1 MFCGTFPDRATTH
14 LLEELNMQ
22 RRRYRPA
29 TMLVGLLTL
38 ALSALLMPSAS
49 VASTATAGASH
60 TRAAPLAELTVVSER
75 VAFGLQRPI
84 AITGLPDGRMLIAEK
99 NGTVR
104 AYHPDTGLAAEP
116 VLDLTARVD
125 TSDNERGLLGIT
137 PAPNFA
143 RTGMLY
149 VAYTS
154 LPAGTLTLAR
164 VPLGAPDRLQVL
176 LTQEHAEYGN
186 HNGGQVAFGRDGYLY
201 WSTGDGGGAND
212 PFKSGQNLGTL
223 LGKIVRIDVNR
234 SCGGKPYCVPFDN
247 PFVRTAGARPEIWV
261 YGLRNPW
268 KFSIDPVDNSLWIGD
283 VGQGLI
289 EEINHIR
296 PSQRG
301 ANLGWSCKEGT
312 PVFDQTQCRPGVRLT
327 DPVVEYEH
335 YLTENCSIIGGL
347 VYRGSVTPEAQG
359 TYIASDYCSTRAFAV
374 RQTSTGGYESAEIGT
389 FPTQPTAFAADVH
402 GELYVLSDLPG
413 WLSKVRF
420 ERVPPA
426 SPSAVASR

>member
-1 MFCGTFPDRATTH
+1 
-14 LLEELNMQ
+14 MQ

-29 TMLVGLLTL
+29 TTLAGLLIL
-38 ALSALLMPSAS
+38 ALSTLLLPPAS
-49 VASTATAGASH
+49 VAGTAAAGTTH

-99 NGTVR
+99 SGTVR
-104 AYHPDTGLAAEP
+104 SYRPDTGLAAEP
-116 VLDLTARVD
+116 VLDLSARVD

-143 RTGMLY
+143 RTGILY

-176 LTQEHAEYGN
+176 LTQEHAEFGN

-201 WSTGDGGGAND
+201 WSLGDGGNAND

-289 EEINHIR
+289 EEINHVR

-327 DPVVEYEH
+327 DPVAEYEH

-347 VYRGSVTPEAQG
+347 VYRGSVTPEARG

-374 RQTSTGGYESAEIGT
+374 RPTSTGGYESAEIGT
-389 FPTQPTAFAADVH
+389 FPTQPTAFGADVN

-420 ERVPPA
+420 ERVQPT
-426 SPSAVASR
+426 PSAAAANR

>member
-1 MFCGTFPDRATTH
+1 MSR
-14 LLEELNMQ
+14 Q
-22 RRRYRPA
+22 RFRPA
-29 TMLVGLLTL
+29 TILAGLLVL
-38 ALSALLMPSAS
+38 ALSALLSPSAS
-49 VASTATAGASH
+49 VAGTSAAGPSP
-60 TRAAPLAELTVVSER
+60 TRAVPLTELTVETEQ

-84 AITGLPDGRMLIAEK
+84 AMTGLPDGRMLIAEK

-116 VLDLTARVD
+116 VLDLTARID
-125 TSDNERGLLGIT
+125 PSDNERGLLGIT

-154 LPAGTLTLAR
+154 LPAGALTLAR
-164 VPLGAPDRLQVL
+164 VPIGAPERLQVL

-201 WSTGDGGGAND
+201 WSLGDGGYAND
-212 PFKSGQNLGTL
+212 PYKSGQNLGTL

-234 SCGGKPYCVPFDN
+234 TCGTRPYCVPSDN
-247 PFVRTAGARPEIWV
+247 PFVRTPGARPEIWV
-261 YGLRNPW
+261 FGLRNPW
-268 KFSIDPVDNSLWIGD
+268 KFSIDQADNSLWIGD

-312 PVFDQTQCRPGVRLT
+312 PVFDQQQCRPGARYT
-327 DPVVEYEH
+327 DPVYEYEH
-335 YLTENCSIIGGL
+335 FMTESCSVIGGV
-347 VYRGSVTPEAQG
+347 VYRGSRTPEARG
-359 TYIASDYCSTRAFAV
+359 TYIASDYCAPRVFAI
-374 RQTSTGGYESAEIGT
+374 RPKPRGGYESAIIGN
-389 FPTQPTAFAADVH
+389 FPTQPTAIAADAQ

-413 WLSKVRF
+413 FLSRVRF
-420 ERVPPA
+420 ERVQPA
-426 SPSAVASR
+426 PAGVR

>member
-1 MFCGTFPDRATTH
+1 MS
-14 LLEELNMQ
+14 
-22 RRRYRPA
+22 RRRRRPA
-29 TMLVGLLTL
+29 TMLASLLAL
-38 ALSALLMPSAS
+38 ALSALVSPQVS
-49 VASTATAGASH
+49 VAGTAQTPAV
-60 TRAAPLAELTVVSER
+60 PLTELTVVSEQ

-99 NGTVR
+99 DGTVR

-116 VLDLTARVD
+116 VLDLTARID

-143 RTGMLY
+143 RTGILY

-154 LPAGTLTLAR
+154 LPAGALTLAR
-164 VPLGAPDRLQVL
+164 VPLGAPERLQVL
-176 LTQEHAEYGN
+176 LTQEHSEYGN

-201 WSTGDGGGAND
+201 WSTGDGGFAND

-234 SCGGKPYCVPFDN
+234 ACGPKPYCVPSDN
-247 PFVRTAGARPEIWV
+247 PFVRTPGARPEIWV

-268 KFSIDPVDNSLWIGD
+268 RFSIDPVDNSLWIGD

-289 EEINHIR
+289 EEVDHIR

-312 PVFDQTQCRPGVRLT
+312 PVFDQTQCRPGSRYT
-327 DPVVEYEH
+327 DPVFEYEH
-335 YLTENCSIIGGL
+335 FMTESCSVIGGP
-347 VYRGSVTPEAQG
+347 VYRGSRTPEARG
-359 TYIASDYCSTRAFAV
+359 VYIASDYCAPRVFAI
-374 RQTSTGGYESAEIGT
+374 RPKPGGGYENAVIGT
-389 FPTQPTAFAADVH
+389 FPTQPTAIGTDVH

-413 WLSKVRF
+413 FLSRVRF
-420 ERVPPA
+420 ERVQPA
-426 SPSAVASR
+426 SGGGVANR

>member
-1 MFCGTFPDRATTH
+1 
-14 LLEELNMQ
+14 MQ

-29 TMLVGLLTL
+29 TMLAGLLILT
-38 ALSALLMPSAS
+38 LSALLVPPAP
-49 VASTATAGASH
+49 VASTATAGPSH

-84 AITGLPDGRMLIAEK
+84 ALTGLPDGRMLIAEK
-99 NGTVR
+99 SGTVR

-116 VLDLTARVD
+116 VLDLTARID

-143 RTGMLY
+143 RTGILY

-201 WSTGDGGGAND
+201 WSLGDGGNAND

-223 LGKIVRIDVNR
+223 LGKILRIDVNR
-234 SCGGKPYCVPFDN
+234 TCAGKPYCVPSDN
-247 PFVRTAGARPEIWV
+247 PFVRTPGARPEIWV

-283 VGQGLI
+283 VGQGLV
-289 EEINHIR
+289 EEIDHIR

-301 ANLGWSCKEGT
+301 ANLGWSCREGT

-327 DPVVEYEH
+327 DPVFEYDH
-335 YLTENCSIIGGL
+335 YMTENCSVIGGV
-347 VYRGSVTPEAQG
+347 VYRGSATPEAYG
-359 TYIASDYCSTRAFAV
+359 TYIASDYCSTLAFAV
-374 RQTSTGGYESAEIGT
+374 RPKPTGGYESATIGN
-389 FPTQPTAFAADVH
+389 FPTQPTAIGPDVH

-413 WLSKVRF
+413 WLSRVRF

-426 SPSAVASR
+426 SATGVTNR